1 MKKYNNNNY
10 SIGRKIPPEY
20 ENPIDNFL
28 LELCDN
34 HIKFCTDNNITPNN
48 ITLFRIVLGI
58 VVIYRFNIS
67 NDIYIPTLGT
77 FLFYWLDCLDGHL
90 ARSTNQVSIL
100 GDYLDH
106 GADVIFLIALI
117 ISILY
122 KKYTNKSDVLTVIII
137 LLYLAMVHL
146 GLQQKNYKVIKEEIK
161 YENNLTSCNNKI
173 IITYMHF
180 FSF

>member
-1 MKKYNNNNY
+1 M
-10 SIGRKIPPEY
+10 
-20 ENPIDNFL
+20 
-28 LELCDN
+28 
-34 HIKFCTDNNITPNN
+34 
-48 ITLFRIVLGI
+48 
-58 VVIYRFNIS
+58 
-67 NDIYIPTLGT
+67 
-77 FLFYWLDCLDGHL
+77 DCLDGHL

-122 KKYTNKSDVLTVIII
+122 KKYTNKPYVLTIIII

-173 IITYMHF
+173 IIDIIF
-180 FSF
+180 NINL